1 MKRKIMILAI
11 ALLFFVGIS
20 SVFSHAEA
28 VVVTHVT
35 EINEEKIIE
44 NQAVKHVDEIVGKLL
59 DALNEN
65 DYEKFSSYYN
75 PNMNGSIS
83 GSSKKKLS
91 REEFTE
97 LHDEMVKKGGGFISK
112 KMVSSGGKGRITRND
127 YIGTFKCMDYVSRI
141 GIIATNGTGDQCVVD
156 FWILWFD
163 AKEVNVTNNITEDI
177 LSAIEQDKY
186 NVFSEKL
193 SDALKLRYSKEE
205 FKMLENNILSELGS
219 YRGKENVFFNKTGN
233 VLSVSSDLYYE
244 KVNKPICLTVDVEF
258 LNGDTRVKKISF
270 KWIPLSV
277 RQQADILAEQS
288 LAALVN
294 ENNYKN
300 FVTCFDSKM
309 QSALTKDQFQSLR
322 NVILRKYGKYI
333 NKEFSGVNLVEVYE
347 NNGTVQ
353 LPMETMVFKY
363 TVTFQNTKET
373 NLTMGLVRDNGQ
385 LVLNSFYIN
394 EPLEM
399 RYIGNIADKN

>member
-28 VVVTHVT
+28 VVVTRVT
-35 EINEEKIIE
+35 EITEEKIIE

-112 KMVSSGGKGRITRND
+112 KMVSSGGKGRKTRND

-163 AKEVNVTNNITEDI
+163 AKEVNVTNNIT
-177 LSAIEQDKY
+177 
-186 NVFSEKL
+186 
-193 SDALKLRYSKEE
+193 
-205 FKMLENNILSELGS
+205 
-219 YRGKENVFFNKTGN
+219 
-233 VLSVSSDLYYE
+233 
-244 KVNKPICLTVDVEF
+244 
-258 LNGDTRVKKISF
+258 
-270 KWIPLSV
+270 
-277 RQQADILAEQS
+277 
-288 LAALVN
+288 
-294 ENNYKN
+294 
-300 FVTCFDSKM
+300 
-309 QSALTKDQFQSLR
+309 
-322 NVILRKYGKYI
+322 
-333 NKEFSGVNLVEVYE
+333 
-347 NNGTVQ
+347 
-353 LPMETMVFKY
+353 
-363 TVTFQNTKET
+363 
-373 NLTMGLVRDNGQ
+373 
-385 LVLNSFYIN
+385 
-394 EPLEM
+394 
-399 RYIGNIADKN
+399 